1 LTVHRSDD
9 YSNEN
14 SATKREGFVM
24 AQPVLSFPRN
34 VSTFGQVVAGALGSR
49 RSVARTLRAA
59 GRAEEERAAL
69 TQFAAYLNSLGDLDE
84 TPPAVRSHIL
94 EAIKT
99 VIGRV
104 DLERCSAGAAY
115 GRRLL
120 HEDLAG
126 WSLAAISLRPGQAT
140 PSHDHGGWGC
150 AVTVQGVE
158 RDRRFV
164 DVGGGIL
171 ELVSEHDY
179 PPGTGY
185 SFGPTD
191 IHQPVGADPS
201 GLTVALHFLVHGRQ
215 ESTQLHAET
224 KPHAHHVR
232 TDTPLLEDAA

>member
-1 LTVHRSDD
+1 
-9 YSNEN
+9 
-14 SATKREGFVM
+14 M
-24 AQPVLSFPRN
+24 AQQGLSCPLK
-34 VSTFGQVVAGALGSR
+34 VSTFGQVVAGAWGSLRLAARSR
-49 RSVARTLRAA
+49 RDA
-59 GRAEEERAAL
+59 GRAEEERATL
-69 TQFAAYLNSLGDLDE
+69 THFAAHLNSLGDLVE
-84 TPPAVRSHIL
+84 APPAMRSHIL

-99 VIGRV
+99 VAGRV
-104 DLERCSAGAAY
+104 DLDRCRAGAAY

-126 WSLAAISLRPGQAT
+126 WSIAAISLRPGQAT

-150 AVTVQGVE
+150 AVTVRGIE

-171 ELVSEHDY
+171 EPVGERDY

-185 SFGPTD
+185 GFGPTD

-215 ESTQLHAET
+215 ESTQHHAET
-224 KPHAHHVR
+224 KPHVHLVR
-232 TDTPLLEDAA
+232 AVPPLLENAA

>member
-1 LTVHRSDD
+1 MT
-9 YSNEN
+9 
-14 SATKREGFVM
+14 
-24 AQPVLSFPRN
+24 QQVLSFPRN
-34 VSTFGQVVAGALGSR
+34 VSTSGQVVAAALGLPR
-49 RSVARTLRAA
+49 PVAGSLRAA

-69 TQFAAYLNSLGDLDE
+69 TQFAAHLNGLGDLDE
-84 TPPAVRSHIL
+84 AQPAVRSRIL

-99 VIGRV
+99 VARRV
-104 DLERCSAGAAY
+104 DLDHCSAGAAY

-150 AVTVQGVE
+150 AVTVQGIE

-164 DVGGGIL
+164 DVGGGVL
-171 ELVSEHDY
+171 ELVSERDY

-201 GLTVALHFLVHGRQ
+201 GLTVAVHFLVHGRR
-215 ESTQLHAET
+215 ESTQRHAET
-224 KPHAHHVR
+224 KPRARLVR
-232 TDTPLLEDAA
+232 TVAPLLENAA

>member
-1 LTVHRSDD
+1 
-9 YSNEN
+9 
-14 SATKREGFVM
+14 M
-24 AQPVLSFPRN
+24 ARQVLSFRRN
-34 VSTFGQVVAGALGSR
+34 VSTFGQVVPN
-49 RSVARTLRAA
+49 A

-69 TQFAAYLNSLGDLDE
+69 THFAARLNSMGDLDE
-84 TPPAVRSHIL
+84 APPAVRSHIL
-94 EAIKT
+94 DTIKA
-99 VIGRV
+99 VAGRV

-150 AVTVQGVE
+150 AVTVQGIE

-164 DVGGGIL
+164 DVGGGGGVL
-171 ELVSEHDY
+171 ELVSECDY

-215 ESTQLHAET
+215 ESTQHHAET
-224 KPHAHHVR
+224 NSHAHLVR
-232 TDTPLLEDAA
+232 TVTPLLENAA

>member
-1 LTVHRSDD
+1 
-9 YSNEN
+9 
-14 SATKREGFVM
+14 M
-24 AQPVLSFPRN
+24 AQQVLSFPRN
-34 VSTFGQVVAGALGSR
+34 VSTFGQVVAEALGSLR
-49 RSVARTLRAA
+49 PAARSLRDA

-69 TQFAAYLNSLGDLDE
+69 TRFAVHLNGLGDLDE
-84 TPPAVRSHIL
+84 APPAVRSRIL

-99 VIGRV
+99 VAGRV
-104 DLERCSAGAAY
+104 DLDRCRAGAAY

-150 AVTVQGVE
+150 AVTVQGIE

-164 DVGGGIL
+164 DVGGGVL
-171 ELVSEHDY
+171 ELVSERDY

-215 ESTQLHAET
+215 ESTQHHAET
-224 KPHAHHVR
+224 KPHTHLVR
-232 TDTPLLEDAA
+232 TVTPLLEDAA

>member
-1 LTVHRSDD
+1 
-9 YSNEN
+9 
-14 SATKREGFVM
+14 M
-24 AQPVLSFPRN
+24 AQQVISFPG
-34 VSTFGQVVAGALGSR
+34 SILTFRQVVARALGSLRPAARSR
-49 RSVARTLRAA
+49 RDA
-59 GRAEEERAAL
+59 GRTEDERAAL
-69 TQFAAYLNSLGDLDE
+69 TRFAAHLNGLGDLDE
-84 TPPAVRSHIL
+84 APPAVRSQIL
-94 EAIKT
+94 EAIKA
-99 VIGRV
+99 VAGRV
-104 DLERCSAGAAY
+104 NLDRCSAGATY

-150 AVTVQGVE
+150 AVTVQGIE

-164 DVGGGIL
+164 DVGGVL
-171 ELVSEHDY
+171 KLVGERDY

-215 ESTQLHAET
+215 ESTQHHAET
-224 KPHAHHVR
+224 KPHAHLVR
-232 TDTPLLEDAA
+232 SVTPRLEEAA